1 MGGEVVELREDGTS
15 VPIELV
21 VSEIEVGAR
30 RLVNRIVGDTGS
42 GLSLVKSMVD
52 MHGGTMAIESGL
64 DAGTLVTIM
73 FPKNRTFSIR

>member
-15 VPIELV
+15 FPIELV
-21 VSEIEVGAR
+21 VSEIELGGR
-30 RLVNRIVGDTGS
+30 RLFNRIVGDTGS